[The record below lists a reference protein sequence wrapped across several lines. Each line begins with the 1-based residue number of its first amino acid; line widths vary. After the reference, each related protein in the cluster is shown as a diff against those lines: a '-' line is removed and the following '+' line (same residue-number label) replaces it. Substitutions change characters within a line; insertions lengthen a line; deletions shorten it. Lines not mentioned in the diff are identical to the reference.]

1 MDALG
6 LRHRKVLTV
15 TGGGERWLRRWLF
28 GFVIVHEVQEVT
40 IRLGGSSL
48 NRPLIA
54 LER

>member
-1 MDALG
+1 MNALA
-6 LRHRKVLTV
+6 LRHRKVLSV
-15 TGGGERWLRRWLF
+15 TGLKLVNVDVRVGHCAG
-28 GFVIVHEVQEVT
+28 HQEVT

>member
-15 TGGGERWLRRWLF
+15 TGGVERWLRRMLVF
-28 GFVIVHEVQEVT
+28 GIVHEVQEVT